1 MRTKASQ
8 EGTHM
13 VNTYQILVCDPPWGI
28 FKSKSAGEGPVWD
41 HFDLN
46 DEHTVNLANN
56 IAVIAHQRLS
66 PTGVIF
72 LFVPPTLV
80 DPVKNVVA
88 ITCKGV
94 FERCV
99 K

>member
-1 MRTKASQ
+1 M
-8 EGTHM
+8 
-13 VNTYQILVCDPPWGI
+13 
-28 FKSKSAGEGPVWD
+28 WD
-41 HFDLN
+41 QFDLN
-46 DEHTVNLANN
+46 EEHTVNLVNN

-88 ITCKGV
+88 LACKVV
-94 FERCV
+94 FARCV